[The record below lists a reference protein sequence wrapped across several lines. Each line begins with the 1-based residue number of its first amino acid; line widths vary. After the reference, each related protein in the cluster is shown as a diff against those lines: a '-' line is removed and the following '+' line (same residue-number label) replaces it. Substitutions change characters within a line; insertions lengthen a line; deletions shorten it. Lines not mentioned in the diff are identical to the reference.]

1 MIIYSVTVSV
11 EKSIAEDWRTW
22 MLDVH
27 IPDVLATECFTSFS
41 LQKILEPVVDENMV
55 TFNVQYSA
63 KNMEVYDLYRTLY
76 APKLQKEHSKRYENR
91 FVAFRT
97 ILEKLA

>member
-11 EKSIAEDWRTW
+11 EKAIADDWHTW
-22 MLDVH
+22 MLEVH
-27 IPDVLATECFTSFS
+27 IPEVIATECFTSFS
-41 LQKILEPVVDENMV
+41 LHKIIEPVVDESMV

-63 KNMEVYDLYRTLY
+63 KNMEVYELYRTLY
-76 APKLQKEHSKRYENR
+76 APKLQREHTKRYENR

-97 ILEKLA
+97 LLEKLA